1 MLTFLGFLLLVAI
14 IILVILGLIYFINIP
29 TNDYEK
35 HSAYEC
41 GFEPFGDARSFFDI
55 HFYTIGLL
63 FIIFDLEIVFLIPFA
78 IDIEATMMFEYFNF
92 ILFMTILLIG
102 FYYEWAIGLLNWVP
116 VKKFAATSKQFKL
129 VPLLSTEIKQG
140 SY

>member
-1 MLTFLGFLLLVAI
+1 MLTFLGFLLTVTV

-78 IDIEATMMFEYFNF
+78 VDIEATTAFEYFNF
-92 ILFMTILLIG
+92 GLFMVILLVG
-102 FYYEWAIGLLNWVP
+102 FYYEWAIGLLNWIP
-116 VKKFAATSKQFKL
+116 TKHFK
-129 VPLLSTEIKQG
+129 PLANNYL
-140 SY
+140 

>member
-1 MLTFLGFLLLVAI
+1 MLSFFGFLTTAI
-14 IILVILGLIYFINIP
+14 IIVGVILALTYFVNTP

-55 HFYTIGLL
+55 HFYAIGLL

-78 IDIEATMMFEYFNF
+78 IDVEASSLIAYTNF
-92 ILFMTILLIG
+92 LLFMIILLIG
-102 FYYEWAIGLLNWVP
+102 FYYE
-116 VKKFAATSKQFKL
+116 
-129 VPLLSTEIKQG
+129 
-140 SY
+140 

>member
-1 MLTFLGFLLLVAI
+1 MLHFLGFLLLVTI
-14 IILVILGLIYFINIP
+14 IIFIVLGLIYFINIP

-63 FIIFDLEIVFLIPFA
+63 FIIFDLEIVFLVPFA
-78 IDIEATMMFEYFNF
+78 VNIEATTPVQYCNF
-92 ILFMTILLIG
+92 IFFMVILLVG
-102 FYYEWAIGLLNWVP
+102 FYYE
-116 VKKFAATSKQFKL
+116 
-129 VPLLSTEIKQG
+129 
-140 SY
+140 

>member
-1 MLTFLGFLLLVAI
+1 MITFLSFLTLVTI
-14 IILVILGLIYFINIP
+14 IILIILALIYFINIP

-78 IDIEATMMFEYFNF
+78 INIEATTLVEYLYF
-92 ILFMTILLIG
+92 LSFMIILLVG
-102 FYYEWAIGLLNWVP
+102 FYYEWALGLLNWIP
-116 VKKFAATSKQFKL
+116 VKQFKKYN
-129 VPLLSTEIKQG
+129 EIV
-140 SY
+140 

>member
-1 MLTFLGFLLLVAI
+1 MVTFLGFLLTVSI

-78 IDIEATMMFEYFNF
+78 IDIEATLMFEYFNF
-92 ILFMTILLIG
+92 ILFMLILLVG
-102 FYYEWAIGLLNWVP
+102 FYYEWSIGLLNWIP
-116 VKKFAATSKQFKL
+116 EKSFTLKSQSKH
-129 VPLLSTEIKQG
+129 
-140 SY
+140 